1 MGSTTPHT
9 MRSILK
15 LIPSTFIRPNT
26 ARSGALVCSSCLASR
41 GLSAWSRNTLKQT
54 SSPLTRNEQ
63 WTRQWSSS
71 TIRRA
76 NDDKGKPS
84 EPFYMPPPSDW
95 IEERAA
101 QVVPE
106 HLRPKQPEKQT
117 SPPPGRADEKVP
129 EAMSKA
135 APSSHVDNVSDTASE
150 MAPARPVP
158 GEESTTKPSESTQPI
173 HTPAPKAK
181 SISAETPSSSS
192 STPLP
197 SENERQ
203 RWKLSKNTQK
213 MMDDF
218 LAKAA
223 IFSQQLNTYTGTDY
237 SSVESLRREIIEQGT
252 AGPVLTLT

>member
-1 MGSTTPHT
+1 
-9 MRSILK
+9 
-15 LIPSTFIRPNT
+15 
-26 ARSGALVCSSCLASR
+26 
-41 GLSAWSRNTLKQT
+41 
-54 SSPLTRNEQ
+54 
-63 WTRQWSSS
+63 
-71 TIRRA
+71 
-76 NDDKGKPS
+76 
-84 EPFYMPPPSDW
+84 MPPPSDW

-117 SPPPGRADEKVP
+117 IPPPGRGDEKVP

-135 APSSHVDNVSDTASE
+135 APSSHVDNVSDTTSE

-158 GEESTTKPSESTQPI
+158 GEESTTEEQSGKPSESTNPI
-173 HTPAPKAK
+173 HTPAPKSK
-181 SISAETPSSSS
+181 SVSAEVSSSSS

-197 SENERQ
+197 SENEKQ

-252 AGPVLTLT
+252 ADPVLTLT